1 MEALRESRLCAS
13 FTEPRLLAGV
23 DFKLFTINVAVAVFM
38 LATFHLWQWL
48 ILTVIA
54 HYFFKNMTKNDPD
67 ALEVYT
73 KYSKQGDR
81 YEPWP
86 LVDQQHN
93 QRPVG
98 FARGDIC

>member
-1 MEALRESRLCAS
+1 MEALRESELRTSL
-13 FTEPRLLAGV
+13 TEPRLLSGV
-23 DFKLFTINVAVAVFM
+23 AFNLFVINLGVAIFM
-38 LATFHLWQWL
+38 LTTFMLWQWL
-48 ILTVIA
+48 IVAVIA

-93 QRPVG
+93 QRPIG